1 MWEINK
7 YSEIDIF
14 IDTKFLIFADNF
26 IGIEGVFMRC
36 RQNFSLYKRRVPVKG
51 KIKIIYYYHCYDENG
66 KRLGFSTGKTK
77 KSEARAYCE
86 ALYKEDKLIPDIHN
100 QTLFKNYSKDW
111 FIYDKCTY
119 VNNRLKRGEKYTL
132 AWCQINRSRLERYL
146 LPYFGNKVLVKI
158 TRVDVEDWFLSL
170 KRLSVTSKNQL
181 LRLLRVMLKEAQRR
195 GIISHNPAEDV
206 RPLPGKCKTR
216 GVLTQKEVKKLFAKE
231 NFGEYWKGNAMYY
244 TANMLAFCTGMRQGE
259 IAALTGEDIFP
270 GYIVVKHSWSKIDG
284 LKTTKAKKERLVPIS
299 DFLYQDLKSLCRPQ
313 KSAFI
318 FSKTG
323 GRRPVTGQRLKDAL
337 YFALAKMGID
347 KNERRKRNIVFHSSR
362 HFANTQFI
370 GAGISTIKTQA
381 VIGHAGDSMTEN
393 YLHLH
398 LEQFQDILSVQQKI
412 LK

>member
-36 RQNFSLYKRRVPVKG
+36 RQNFSLYKRQVPVKG
-51 KIKIIYYYHCYDENG
+51 KMKIIYYYHCYDSNG

-77 KSEARAYCE
+77 KSEAKKYCE
-86 ALYKEDKLIPDIHN
+86 TLYKEDKLIPDIHN
-100 QTLFKNYSKDW
+100 RILFKNYSKDW
-111 FIYDKCTY
+111 FIYEKCEY
-119 VNNRLKRGEKYTL
+119 VNNRIKRGERYTL

-146 LPYFGNKVLVKI
+146 LPYFANKVLTKI
-158 TRVDVEDWFLSL
+158 TRVDVEDWFLGL
-170 KRLSVTSKNQL
+170 KKLSVTSKNQL
-181 LRLLRVMLKEAQRR
+181 LRLLRVMLKEAVTR

-206 RPLPGKCKTR
+206 RPLPGKSKAR
-216 GVLTQKEVKKLFAKE
+216 GVLTGEEVKTLFAKE
-231 NFGEYWKGNAMYY
+231 NISQFWKGNMMYY
-244 TANMLAFCTGMRQGE
+244 TANLLAFCTGMRQGE
-259 IAALTGEDIFP
+259 IAALTGEDVFP
-270 GYIVVKHSWSKIDG
+270 GYLTVRHSWSKIDG

-337 YFALAKMGID
+337 YFALTKMGID
-347 KNERRKRNIVFHSSR
+347 KKERKERNIVFHSSR
-362 HFANTQFI
+362 HFANSQFI
-370 GAGISTIKTQA
+370 GAGISSVKTQQ
-381 VIGHAGDSMTEN
+381 VIGHASDAMTEN

-398 LEQFQDILSVQQKI
+398 LEQFQDIISVQQKI